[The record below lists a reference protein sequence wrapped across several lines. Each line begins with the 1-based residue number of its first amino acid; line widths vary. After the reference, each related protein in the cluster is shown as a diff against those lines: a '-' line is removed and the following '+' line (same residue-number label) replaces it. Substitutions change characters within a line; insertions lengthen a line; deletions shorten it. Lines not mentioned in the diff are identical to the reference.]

1 MTIQKVIQ
9 YACSILGV
17 VSLSFIYAQMFKK
30 RSHLRKIIRQRI
42 DFFT

>member
-30 RSHLRKIIRQRI
+30 TKPSKKNNS
-42 DFFT
+42 TEN

>member
-30 RSHLRKIIRQRI
+30 TKPSKKNKL
-42 DFFT
+42 TEN

>member
-9 YACSILGV
+9 YACSVLGV

-30 RSHLRKIIRQRI
+30 TKQPKKNNPKEN
-42 DFFT
+42 

>member
-30 RSHLRKIIRQRI
+30 TKHPKKNNP
-42 DFFT
+42 TEN

>member
-30 RSHLRKIIRQRI
+30 TKPSKKNNP
-42 DFFT
+42 TEN